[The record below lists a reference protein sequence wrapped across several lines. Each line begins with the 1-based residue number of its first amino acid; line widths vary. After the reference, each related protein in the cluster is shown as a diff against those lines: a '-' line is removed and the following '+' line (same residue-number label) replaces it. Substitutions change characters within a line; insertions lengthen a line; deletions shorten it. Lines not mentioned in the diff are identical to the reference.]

1 MIWLGGTLVLLGV
14 LLNLVGTF
22 GLFRFDDVYTR
33 SHAASL
39 TDTFAAFII
48 VSGLVLMSPA
58 VIVALKLIMLLIFL
72 VFSSPT
78 ATHALA
84 QTALHDGVIPRQEK

>member
-1 MIWLGGTLVLLGV
+1 MIWLGSTIVLLGV
-14 LLNLVGTF
+14 LLNLVGTV
-22 GLFRFDDVYTR
+22 GLFRFYDVYSR

-48 VSGLVLMSPA
+48 VTGLFLMSPTL
-58 VIVALKLIMLLIFL
+58 VVALKLIMLLVFL
-72 VFSSPT
+72 ALSAPT

-84 QTALHDGVIPRQEK
+84 QAALHDGVIPRQDK